1 MKTLRPAGGADFG
14 RFSPDGRFLAVGD
27 LAGRVQVF
35 ATATWKPVTPSFCRR
50 QGDLGGVHPGRPN
63 ARHREHRR
71 NRPPLGRRRAAR
83 RSARRCPASPT
94 RVVPIFTPDDTH
106 LIAAQENGHGR
117 LALGQ
122 FIVGPLS
129 DSLGRRRPLM
139 AGIMLHIAA
148 SVLCMLAPNLVVL
161 GLARVLQG
169 VGAAAAMVVAI
180 AVVGD
185 LFADNAAA
193 TVLSRLMLV
202 LGVAP
207 VVAPSLG
214 AAVLLHGSWH
224 WVFAALV
231 VLAGALL
238 LVAALALPETLPP
251 SHRRPLRVRGI
262 AATYVELLR
271 DKRFVILVLVAALG
285 MSGLFAYI
293 AGASFV
299 LQGTYGLDQQAF
311 ALVFGAGAVALIGA
325 TQFNVVLLR
334 RFSPQT
340 ITLWALAAALLAGGV
355 FVGSLRGAC
364 RRVGRFRRAGVGDPR
379 RDGPCHSQRS
389 CRRAVPASRC
399 RGNRGRAAG
408 RRAVR
413 SRCRGGPA
421 GRGARKRRVGAV
433 GGDGRRACS
442 SRCCALLAVGAS
454 TTDDADDTD
463 VTWMWARSP
472 IRRSCRGRDRSVPS

>member
-1 MKTLRPAGGADFG
+1 MIVVLGVMVALGPLTIDMYLPALPKIADDLSVSSSVIQLTLTGT
-14 RFSPDGRFLAVGD
+14 
-27 LAGRVQVF
+27 LAG
-35 ATATWKPVTPSFCRR
+35 
-50 QGDLGGVHPGRPN
+50 
-63 ARHREHRR
+63 
-71 NRPPLGRRRAAR
+71 
-83 RSARRCPASPT
+83 
-94 RVVPIFTPDDTH
+94 
-106 LIAAQENGHGR
+106 

-122 FIVGPLS
+122 LIVGPLS

-139 AGIMLHIAA
+139 AGIVLHIAA
-148 SVLCMLAPNLVVL
+148 SVLCMLAPNLVLL

-185 LFADNAAA
+185 LFADSAAA

-231 VLAGALL
+231 MLAGALL

-262 AATYVELLR
+262 AATYAELLR

-325 TQFNVVLLR
+325 TQFNVVLLK
-334 RFSPQT
+334 RFSPQA

-355 FVGSLRGAC
+355 FVALSLAH
-364 RRVGRFRRAGVGDPR
+364 VGGLAGFV
-379 RDGPCHSQRS
+379 
-389 CRRAVPASRC
+389 VPVWAILAAMGLVIPNAPAIALSRHPD
-399 RGNRGRAAG
+399 AAG
-408 RRAVR
+408 TAAALLGAAQFGLGAAVA
-413 SRCRGGPA
+413 PL
-421 GRGARKRRVGAV
+421 VGVLGNDELALSVVMAV
-433 GGDGRRACS
+433 SVLVALL
-442 SRCCALLAVGAS
+442 ALLAVGVS
-454 TTDDADDTD
+454 TSEDTDDIAVEDTVADP
-463 VTWMWARSP
+463 A
-472 IRRSCRGRDRSVPS
+472 

>member
-1 MKTLRPAGGADFG
+1 MAT
-14 RFSPDGRFLAVGD
+14 SPDVNPKSPSRWRMIIVLGVMVALGPLTIDMYLPALPKIADDLSVSSSVVQLTLTGT
-27 LAGRVQVF
+27 LAG
-35 ATATWKPVTPSFCRR
+35 
-50 QGDLGGVHPGRPN
+50 
-63 ARHREHRR
+63 
-71 NRPPLGRRRAAR
+71 
-83 RSARRCPASPT
+83 
-94 RVVPIFTPDDTH
+94 
-106 LIAAQENGHGR
+106 

-122 FIVGPLS
+122 LIVGPLS

-139 AGIMLHIAA
+139 AGIVLHMVA
-148 SVLCMLAPNLVVL
+148 SVICMLAPNVVVL

-185 LFADNAAA
+185 LFSDSVAA

-224 WVFAALV
+224 WVFTALV

-262 AATYVELLR
+262 AATYAELLR
-271 DKRFVILVLVAALG
+271 DMRFVILVLVAALG

-325 TQFNVVLLR
+325 TQFNVVLLK
-334 RFSPQT
+334 RFSPQA
-340 ITLWALAAALLAGGV
+340 ITLWALAAALVAAGV
-355 FVGSLRGAC
+355 FVGLSVAH
-364 RRVGRFRRAGVGDPR
+364 AGGLAGFVLPVWAILAAMGLVIPN
-379 RDGPCHSQRS
+379 
-389 CRRAVPASRC
+389 APAAALSRHPD
-399 RGNRGRAAG
+399 AAG
-408 RRAVR
+408 TAAALLGAAQFGLGAAVAPLVGVLGNDQVGL
-413 SRCRGGPA
+413 SIVMAA
-421 GRGARKRRVGAV
+421 GALV
-433 GGDGRRACS
+433 
-442 SRCCALLAVGAS
+442 ALLALAPSLRWGHPDTVGVS
-454 TTDDADDTD
+454 TSDNADE
-463 VTWMWARSP
+463 
-472 IRRSCRGRDRSVPS
+472 SVPGEAVSEPA